1 MKVLQYIQNK
11 IAVFVPV
18 LALAAAVGFA
28 PSVLAV
34 DCSGTSVLSGAKCAK
49 SSDQRG
55 DIRKLIEIATNVLL
69 FIIGAVA
76 VIMIIIGGLRY
87 TTSNGDSGQV
97 TSAKNTILYG
107 VIGVVVALLAYAIVN
122 FVVSAFVA

>member
-11 IAVFVPV
+11 IAVLVPV
-18 LALAAAVGFA
+18 LALVAAVGFA
-28 PSVLAV
+28 PNALAV
-34 DCSGTSVLSGAKCAK
+34 DCSGTSVLSGAQCAK

-107 VIGVVVALLAYAIVN
+107 VIGLVVALLAYAIVN
-122 FVVSAFVA
+122 FVVSAFMA